1 MVTIQDSTPAA
12 REPSAPPAPPAG
24 PAADDVGAA
33 TRRGVIFIPMAKLW
47 FLVAGLLMQLLL
59 PRALGSAALFGMW
72 TLVLGWLSVV
82 NNVLIQ
88 ATIQSVA
95 HFAAAG
101 AKALDDAKRTAL
113 QVNLR
118 LGLGIAAAFF
128 LAAPLVARF
137 EHDAELI
144 PHLRLA
150 TGVIVA
156 YSFYAVF
163 VGAANGARQF
173 HKQAALDMTFS
184 TLRTGLVLAAAMS
197 FHATLPAVGAFVL
210 AAGLIMV
217 LSIGVIGMPKP
228 GQSPPGAMRQMFSYM
243 GWLMLYMAAINALMF
258 LDGWWLK
265 RLCTEASSHAGLA
278 ASEVKRSVD
287 ALVGVYAAAQTVAR
301 LPYQLILAV
310 AFIIFPLL
318 STPAL
323 RADKVRTRRYIET
336 TLRYSLVVM
345 VAMVAGLGV
354 RPQATLRLLYPAEY
368 STGASAFSIL
378 LGAYVCFSLL
388 CIVGTITNSLGR
400 ALPTALLGLLTALVT
415 CGAVYLSI
423 QNGLLTGD
431 PPLRAAA
438 LGLLVGMGGGLV
450 LNLAYLWRC
459 LQVTVP
465 PLSLL
470 RAGVGFAAVVALG
483 RVWPGPGTPGLLGS
497 KLGTILCAGLASLL
511 YLGVLMLLRELSLR
525 ELMLLRR
532 DRPAASAAAVP

>member
-1 MVTIQDSTPAA
+1 M
-12 REPSAPPAPPAG
+12 
-24 PAADDVGAA
+24 
-33 TRRGVIFIPMAKLW
+33 IFIPLAKLW

-88 ATIQSVA
+88 STIQAVA

-101 AKALDDAKRTAL
+101 AEALEEAKRTAL
-113 QVNLR
+113 KMNLR
-118 LGLGIAAAFF
+118 LGLGIALAFF

-137 EHDAELI
+137 EHDPELI

-150 TGVIVA
+150 AGVIVA

-163 VGAANGARQF
+163 VGAANGAKQF
-173 HKQAALDMTFS
+173 HKQAALDITFS
-184 TLRTGLVLAAAMS
+184 TLRTGMVLAAAML
-197 FHATLPAVGAFVL
+197 FHATLPAVGGFVV
-210 AAGLIMV
+210 AAALIML
-217 LSIGVIGMPKP
+217 LSMVVVGLPRRGA
-228 GQSPPGAMRQMFSYM
+228 SAPGAVGRMLGYM
-243 GWLMLYMAAINALMF
+243 VWLMVYMAAINALMF

-265 RLCTEASSHAGLA
+265 RLCTEAASQVGSTA
-278 ASEVKRSVD
+278 AEVKRNVD

-310 AFIIFPLL
+310 TFIIFPLL

-323 RADKVRTRRYIET
+323 RADQERTRRYVAT

-368 STGASAFSIL
+368 STGAPALAIL
-378 LGAYVCFSLL
+378 LAAYVCFSLL

-400 ALPTALLGLLTALVT
+400 ARQTALIGIVTALLT
-415 CGAVYLSI
+415 CGAVYLTIERGIAS
-423 QNGLLTGD
+423 GE

-438 LGLLVGMGGGLV
+438 LGLLLGMAVGLA
-450 LNLAYLWRC
+450 LNLGYLWRC
-459 LQVTVP
+459 FAVTVP
-465 PLSLL
+465 PLSLV
-470 RAGVGFAAVVALG
+470 RAAVAFAAVLG
-483 RVWPGPGTPGLLGS
+483 LGWVWPAAGTPGLLGS
-497 KLGTILCAGLASLL
+497 KVGTILCAGLASIL
-511 YLGVLMLLRELSLR
+511 YVGVLMLLRELSIG
-525 ELMLLRR
+525 ELLQLRR
-532 DRPAASAAAVP
+532 ERPAAAATPAV